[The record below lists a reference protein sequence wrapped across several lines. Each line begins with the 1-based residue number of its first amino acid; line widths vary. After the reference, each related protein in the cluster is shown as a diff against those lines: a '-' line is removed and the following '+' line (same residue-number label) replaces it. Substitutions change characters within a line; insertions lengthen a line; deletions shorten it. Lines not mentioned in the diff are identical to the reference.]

1 MSPVN
6 HDPSGETPEPGG
18 RPLTRREIRA
28 RERYLET
35 QQQMLVPIPGTEVPE
50 TPDFGEPFAFPDAAG
65 QPEPDGHPEPADH
78 PEHGAR
84 AVHGVHA
91 GPVHRDGRAEREAYS
106 ASAGHPEAAA
116 NVVPATSAVPSVPAN
131 PPVVPPQPVT
141 EPFVDDDPAVA
152 DAAEPAD
159 SAVDPEPRTYHE
171 PAEEPAGQDH
181 SSHDH
186 AGHEAH
192 ELHRAP
198 EYAYADPHHGTAYGH
213 GAVHHDAGYAD
224 LHAEDFHAD
233 DHHDGHE
240 RHPVLAAVDPEPKPS
255 KKVRRRR
262 RGLALFLTFAV
273 FVAAVALGAQFLKP
287 LLGMDKV
294 SDYPGPGTGSVSVTV
309 MPGAGPKQVAD
320 QLQSEGIVADSSTF
334 LQAFSASGGE
344 LSPGE
349 FTFRKEMKNSDAV
362 AVLVKSDAG
371 KVIYFALSAGLR
383 INESLD
389 AISQGSGIPLDQL
402 KALSDSPGQFG
413 VPAKAKNL
421 EGFLAP
427 GEYRFPLGTSAKDI
441 LQKLVTGTMDE
452 LKGQGITDPTKQY
465 QTIIVASIVQAEGG
479 QADYRNVAGAIYNR
493 LKPSNKE
500 TNGLIQSDATVT
512 YGLGTKTFHLTDEQ
526 KADKSNL
533 YNTYAIAGLPV
544 GPIGSPGKTAIDA
557 AAKPASN
564 NYLYW
569 VTINLDT
576 KETKFSSTLAEH
588 NKYVAQYTAWCTANP
603 GRCV

>member
-6 HDPSGETPEPGG
+6 HDPSGETPEPAG
-18 RPLTRREIRA
+18 RPLTRRELRA

-35 QQQMLVPIPGTEVPE
+35 QQQLLVPLPAPVPAVSDAPAPEVPD
-50 TPDFGEPFAFPDAAG
+50 TPGFGGPFGGQDVADPAEGAGRPDHAAHGAHTAPLLPDG
-65 QPEPDGHPEPADH
+65 QPQPATDIA
-78 PEHGAR
+78 P
-84 AVHGVHA
+84 VVHA
-91 GPVHRDGRAEREAYS
+91 GPA
-106 ASAGHPEAAA
+106 ASAPDVDAVP
-116 NVVPATSAVPSVPAN
+116 VVPAQPVEPPLTAVSEEAVEDHVPA
-131 PPVVPPQPVT
+131 VY
-141 EPFVDDDPAVA
+141 
-152 DAAEPAD
+152 AEPHPHHGA
-159 SAVDPEPRTYHE
+159 SG
-171 PAEEPAGQDH
+171 EPAGRDH
-181 SSHDH
+181 SAYD
-186 AGHEAH
+186 GHEAH
-192 ELHRAP
+192 GLHPGEPA
-198 EYAYADPHHGTAYGH
+198 YAYQDPHHGHDDEAH
-213 GAVHHDAGYAD
+213 QHDAASHHGYT
-224 LHAEDFHAD
+224 DFHAE

-240 RHPVLAAVDPEPKPS
+240 PHPVLAAVEPESKPS

-294 SDYPGPGTGSVSVTV
+294 TDYPGPGTGSVSVTV

-320 QLQSEGIVADSSTF
+320 QLQSEGIVADSATF

-344 LSPGE
+344 LSPGD
-349 FTFRKEMKNSDAV
+349 FTFRKEMKNADAV
-362 AVLVKSDAG
+362 AVLIKSDAG
-371 KVIYFALSAGLR
+371 KVIYFALNAGLR
-383 INESLD
+383 IGESLD

-402 KALSDSPGQFG
+402 KALSDSPAQFG

-452 LKGQGITDPTKQY
+452 LKAQGITDPTKQY
-465 QTIIVASIVQAEGG
+465 QAIIVASIVQAEGG

-526 KADKSNL
+526 KADKGNP
-533 YNTYAIAGLPV
+533 YNTYAIPGLPV

-557 AAKPASN
+557 AAKPAAN

>member
-6 HDPSGETPEPGG
+6 HDPSGETPEPAG
-18 RPLTRREIRA
+18 RPLTRRELRA

-35 QQQMLVPIPGTEVPE
+35 QQQLLVPLPASEVPE
-50 TPDFGEPFAFPDAAG
+50 TPDFGEPFAFPDAA
-65 QPEPDGHPEPADH
+65 EHPEPVPPARQPDPVGHHAPAAD
-78 PEHGAR
+78 
-84 AVHGVHA
+84 
-91 GPVHRDGRAEREAYS
+91 AET
-106 ASAGHPEAAA
+106 AADPA
-116 NVVPATSAVPSVPAN
+116 PATSAVPAVPAHR
-131 PPVVPPQPVT
+131 PVVPPQPVN
-141 EPFVDDDPAVA
+141 EPVVDDEPAAKVEA
-152 DAAEPAD
+152 ALHAEPAAHD
-159 SAVDPEPRTYHE
+159 EHPEPAADPELPVHQD
-171 PAEEPAGQDH
+171 AAGEPAGHAH
-181 SSHDH
+181 SAYDGLSADDS
-186 AGHEAH
+186 HEAH
-192 ELHRAP
+192 EAHPGEPA
-198 EYAYADPHHGTAYGH
+198 YAYEDQHHGHYDGAHHVGAAHHH
-213 GAVHHDAGYAD
+213 GGYADFHEEVHHD
-224 LHAEDFHAD
+224 ET
-233 DHHDGHE
+233 E
-240 RHPVLAAVDPEPKPS
+240 PHPVLAAVEPEPKAS

-287 LLGMDKV
+287 LLGMDRV
-294 SDYPGPGTGSVSVTV
+294 TDYPGPGTGSVSVTV

-320 QLQSEGIVADSSTF
+320 QLQSEGIVADSATF

-344 LSPGE
+344 LSPGD

-362 AVLVKSDAG
+362 AVLVDKGAG
-371 KVIYFALSAGLR
+371 VIYFALSAGLR

-389 AISQGSGIPLDQL
+389 AIAQGSGIPVDQL
-402 KALSDSPGQFG
+402 KALSNSPGQFG

-452 LKGQGITDPTKQY
+452 LKAQGITDPTKQY
-465 QTIIVASIVQAEGG
+465 QAIIVASIVQAEGG

-526 KADKSNL
+526 KADKGNP

-557 AAKPASN
+557 AAKPAAN

-588 NKYVAQYTAWCTANP
+588 NKYVELYTAWCTDNP